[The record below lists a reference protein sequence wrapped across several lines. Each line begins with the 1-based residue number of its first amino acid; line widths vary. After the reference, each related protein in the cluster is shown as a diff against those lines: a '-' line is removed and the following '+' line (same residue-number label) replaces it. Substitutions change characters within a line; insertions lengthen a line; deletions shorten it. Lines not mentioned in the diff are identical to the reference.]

1 MFTSNWILS
10 FTVALIIVSGVSLQ
24 RAQAT
29 ELTVLTTTEPPYSYE
44 DVETKKAAGYSTDV
58 ARAVLK
64 QAGIKIKGDINV
76 FPWARVYKMLQKGP
90 NILAFTVTKTAE
102 RSPMFQWIGPIAP
115 RAYWL
120 WALASRDDVQAA
132 NEQELLRYQVGGVR
146 DFAST
151 EQLMAIGFE
160 KGKNLQIINSPV
172 QNYRKLLLGKRIDL
186 LPDLELGV
194 AFQLSKLD
202 KKSHLLKKVYLLDNR
217 YNYYLALSKSTS
229 PDIAKNLQQAFET
242 LREQGKIDAIM
253 EIYINGEY

>member
-1 MFTSNWILS
+1 MYSIYRSMFTLAFAVAFIL
-10 FTVALIIVSGVSLQ
+10 VSGAS

-44 DVETKKAAGYSTDV
+44 DEKTKMAAGYSTDV

-64 QAGIKIKGDINV
+64 QAGIKTKGDISV
-76 FPWARVYKMLQKGP
+76 LPWARAYKMLQDKP
-90 NILAFTVTKTAE
+90 NILAFTVTKTEE
-102 RSPMFQWIGPIAP
+102 RTPLFQWVGPIAP

-151 EQLMAIGFE
+151 KQLMALGFKE
-160 KGKNLQIINSPV
+160 GGNLQIINTSV
-172 QNYRKLLLGKRIDL
+172 QNYKKILLNKRIDL

-194 AFQLSKLD
+194 AFQLSKLG
-202 KKSHLLKKVYLLDNR
+202 KKSNLLKKVYLLDNR

-229 PDIAKNLQQAFET
+229 PDIAKSLQQAFET

-253 EIYINGEY
+253 QTYFNRE